1 MIPHS
6 RPWLTADEHAAVAAA
21 LDSHMVGQG
30 AQTAAFEAEVAAWVG
45 ARAGVAVASGAAA
58 LVLALR
64 ALDIGAGDEVIL
76 PSYVCV
82 SVLEAVCTAGATP
95 VLCDVGPDWVVT
107 PDCLAARRGP
117 RTRAAIVPHLYGLY
131 ADVDGCRALGLPII
145 EDCAQALGDRRQS
158 VLRGDI
164 AVLSF
169 HPTKCL
175 TTGEGGMCL
184 TADAGLARRLRALR
198 DGEAT
203 RPGWRCPAPMSDLA
217 SALGRAQFSRYG
229 EMLARR
235 RVLAAAYDV
244 ALAELPGIDLRPA
257 LLATGM
263 YFRYVLHRPGGVEAV
278 AAAFAEHGVAVRR
291 GVDALLHRRLGL
303 EDQDFPMSVRH
314 FDTTVSLPLY
324 PGLDDTEAAHC
335 VATARAV
342 LAAG

>member
-1 MIPHS
+1 M
-6 RPWLTADEHAAVAAA
+6 
-21 LDSHMVGQG
+21 
-30 AQTAAFEAEVAAWVG
+30 
-45 ARAGVAVASGAAA
+45 
-58 LVLALR
+58 
-64 ALDIGAGDEVIL
+64 
-76 PSYVCV
+76 
-82 SVLEAVCTAGATP
+82 
-95 VLCDVGPDWVVT
+95 LCDVGPDWVVT

-131 ADVDGCRALGLPII
+131 ADVDGRRALGLPII

-175 TTGEGGMCL
+175 TTAGAACVL

-203 RPGWRCPAPMSDLA
+203 RPGWRCPAPMSDSA

-263 YFRYVLHRPGGVEAV
+263 YRYVLHRSGGVERGRGLRRARRGGATRRRCPAASSPRPPGPGLSHVRPPFRHHRV
-278 AAAFAEHGVAVRR
+278 AA
-291 GVDALLHRRLGL
+291 
-303 EDQDFPMSVRH
+303 P
-314 FDTTVSLPLY
+314 LP
-324 PGLDDTEAAHC
+324 GT
-335 VATARAV
+335 
-342 LAAG
+342 G